1 MRYHYLLHP
10 GLSAPLMLV
19 ACGGNQPAMDG
30 AAGTPSAGQ
39 GGLAS
44 GVGRGGGAGS
54 EPMLSPGGGGG
65 VAGVGVTIGG
75 AVGTAGSA
83 GVGGSGGSTP
93 IDQGPV
99 NHRFLSSVAG
109 DGPLA
114 IVSDSGAI
122 EWRIDIKGQANDA
135 WLLPSGNVLYAYMS
149 GVREVTVQKTVAWD
163 YPAPEGSEI
172 HGCQPLENGRYLIGE
187 THGGGLAYLRELDSA
202 GVVQGTVTVQAETG
216 LGPHDQFRE
225 VRQTPQGTYLV
236 SYMGYG
242 KARELN
248 G

>member
-1 MRYHYLLHP
+1 
-10 GLSAPLMLV
+10 
-19 ACGGNQPAMDG
+19 
-30 AAGTPSAGQ
+30 
-39 GGLAS
+39 
-44 GVGRGGGAGS
+44 
-54 EPMLSPGGGGG
+54 MLSPGGG

-83 GVGGSGGSTP
+83 EVSGSGGSTP

-202 GVVQGTVTVQAETG
+202 GVVQGTVTVQPKRGSARMISSVRCAKHRKALTWSRTWATARRG
-216 LGPHDQFRE
+216 SSTARGRHCGSFRADHLW
-225 VRQTPQGTYLV
+225 RCACQTAT
-236 SYMGYG
+236 
-242 KARELN
+242 R
-248 G
+248 